1 MPGWLEVVFRGV
13 LFLFV
18 LFLTTKL
25 LGKKQLSELSFFEY
39 VSGITIGS
47 IAAEVMMGLEN
58 NIWHGIIGVAI
69 FAVLP
74 FFVEVLSLHSKTVRD
89 VVEGKG
95 TVMIKDGKI
104 LEDNLK
110 KEKYTTDELLQLLR
124 GKDVFQVDEVEY
136 AILEADGKLSVMLKK
151 DNRPVTRKDLD
162 LPSVNE
168 KEPHTII
175 MDGEIFDEKLASA
188 GKNRAWLKTEL
199 AKQNVTIENVFLGQ
213 VNSYGQLTID
223 LYDDK
228 IEVPKPQDKLLMLAN
243 MKKCQADLELFALAT
258 DSEAAKRL
266 YTANARKLQESM
278 DILSPH
284 LKG

>member
-1 MPGWLEVVFRGV
+1 MPGWLEVVVRGV

-18 LFLTTKL
+18 LFLTTKI

-74 FFVEVLSLHSKTVRD
+74 FFVEILSLHSKTVRD

-95 TVMIKDGKI
+95 TVLIKDGKI

-124 GKDVFQVDEVEY
+124 GRDVFKVDEVEY
-136 AILEADGKLSVMLKK
+136 AVLEADGKLSVLLKK
-151 DNRPVTRKDLD
+151 DNRPLTRKDLD
-162 LPSVNE
+162 LPSINE
-168 KEPHTII
+168 KEPHTIV

-188 GKNRAWLKTEL
+188 GKNRAWLKGEL
-199 AKQNVTIENVFLGQ
+199 DKQNVTIENVFLGQ
-213 VNSYGQLTID
+213 VDSSGQLTID

-228 IEVPKPQDKLLMLAN
+228 IEVPTPQDKPLLLAN

-258 DSEAAKRL
+258 DSEKAKRL
-266 YTANARKLQESM
+266 YAANAKKLQESM
-278 DILSPH
+278 DVLSPH

>member
-1 MPGWLEVVFRGV
+1 MPGWLEVVVRGV

-18 LFLTTKL
+18 LFLTTKI

-74 FFVEVLSLHSKTVRD
+74 FFVEILSLHSKTVRD

-95 TVMIKDGKI
+95 TVLIKDGKI

-124 GKDVFQVDEVEY
+124 GRDVFKVDEVEY
-136 AILEADGKLSVMLKK
+136 AVLEADGKLSVLLKK
-151 DNRPVTRKDLD
+151 DNRPLTRKDLD
-162 LPSVNE
+162 LPSINE
-168 KEPHTII
+168 KEPHTIV

-188 GKNRAWLKTEL
+188 GKNRAWLKQEL
-199 AKQNVTIENVFLGQ
+199 DKQNVTIENVFLGQ
-213 VNSYGQLTID
+213 VDASGQLTID

-228 IEVPKPQDKLLMLAN
+228 IEVPTPQDKPLLLAN

-258 DSEAAKRL
+258 ESEKAKRL
-266 YTANARKLQESM
+266 YAANAKKLQESM
-278 DILSPH
+278 DVLSPH

>member
-1 MPGWLEVVFRGV
+1 MPGWLEVVVRGV

-74 FFVEVLSLHSKTVRD
+74 FFVEILSLHSKSVRD

-95 TVMIKDGKI
+95 TVLIKDGKI

-124 GKDVFQVDEVEY
+124 GKDVFQADEVEY

-151 DNRPVTRKDLD
+151 DNRPITRKDLD

-175 MDGEIFDEKLASA
+175 MDGEIFDDKLSSA

-213 VNSYGQLTID
+213 VDSYGQLTID

-228 IEVPKPQDKLLMLAN
+228 IEVPKPQDKPLLLAN

-258 DSEAAKRL
+258 DSKKAQRL
-266 YTANARKLQESM
+266 YASNAKKLQESM
-278 DILSPH
+278 DVLSPH